1 MKYKNI
7 LKIKNKKRFLK
18 GLEESKRQNF
28 ENNMK
33 FVELH
38 ALWLKRTS
46 NKEWS
51 KRQKI
56 IIDEVYKANRHLKIK
71 TNS

>member
-18 GLEESKRQNF
+18 QLEESKRQNF
-28 ENNMK
+28 ESNMK

-46 NKEWS
+46 NREWS
-51 KRQKI
+51 RRQKI
-56 IIDEVYKANRHLKIK
+56 IIDEVYRSNRHMKLKPA
-71 TNS
+71 